1 MTSTPENGSSA
12 LDEAHAADE
21 PHPEAQAVLDAL
33 EAMGAPSIA
42 DLTPEEARERMGDLL
57 AVDSSIELSSVED
70 WRIDGPEREIPIR
83 IYDPAGE
90 SNDSEADDGESDDV
104 EAKSRPTICFF
115 HGGGW
120 VLGDLESADPTCR
133 KLATETGHPVVS
145 VGYRLAPEHPF
156 PAGLEDCYAALQWVA
171 ENAAEFGGDPDRIV
185 LAGDSAGGNLAAGTC
200 LLTQYRGGPDVA
212 YQVLVYPVTGDAT
225 ETAAYEENAAEYG
238 LTADESEWFRDH
250 YFEREID
257 AANVFAAPRLAN
269 DRLLAELPPA
279 TILTAGFDL
288 LRDDGAAYA
297 DRLEGAGV
305 SVSYRNYPSMIH
317 GFFGML
323 ERPADLSVAHEAHD
337 DVVADLRDALE

>member
-42 DLTPEEARERMGDLL
+42 DLTPEEAREQMDALL
-57 AVDSSIELSSVED
+57 AVDSSIEVASVED
-70 WRIDGPEREIPIR
+70 RRIDGPEGEIPIR

-90 SNDSEADDGESDDV
+90 PDDGET
-104 EAKSRPTICFF
+104 EPQPPICYF

-133 KLATETGHPVVS
+133 KLATETGYPVVS
-145 VGYRLAPEHPF
+145 VEYRLAPEHPF
-156 PAGLEDCYAALQWVA
+156 PAGLEDCYAALEWVA

-185 LAGDSAGGNLAAGTC
+185 LTGDSAGGNLAAGTC
-200 LLTQYRGGPDVA
+200 LLTNYRDGPDVA

-225 ETAAYEENAAEYG
+225 ETAAYEENGADYV
-238 LTADESEWFRDH
+238 LTTEESEWFRDH
-250 YFEREID
+250 YFERETD
-257 AANVFAAPRLAN
+257 AVNILAAPRLAN
-269 DRLLAELPPA
+269 DRLLSELPPA
-279 TILTAGFDL
+279 TVLTAGFDP

-297 DRLEGAGV
+297 DRLEDAGV
-305 SVSYRNYPSMIH
+305 PVSYRNYSGMIH

-323 ERPADLSVAHEAHD
+323 EQPAELSVAHEAHA
-337 DVVADLRDALE
+337 DVAADLRDALE

>member
-1 MTSTPENGSSA
+1 MTPAPENGSSA
-12 LDEAHAADE
+12 VDEAHAADE
-21 PHPEAQAVLDAL
+21 PRPEAQAVLDAL

-42 DLTPEEARERMGDLL
+42 DLTPEDARERMDDLL
-57 AVDSSIELSSVED
+57 AVDSSIEVASVED
-70 WRIDGPEREIPIR
+70 RRIDGPGSEIPIR
-83 IYDPAGE
+83 IYDPSGE
-90 SNDSEADDGESDDV
+90 SNDSEADDGEA
-104 EAKSRPTICFF
+104 ESRPAICFF

-133 KLATETGHPVVS
+133 KLATETGYPVVS
-145 VGYRLAPEHPF
+145 VEYRLAPEHPF
-156 PAGLEDCYAALQWVA
+156 PAGLEDCYATLEWVA
-171 ENAAEFGGDPDRIV
+171 ENAAEFGGDPDQIV

-200 LLTQYRGGPDVA
+200 LLTRYRDGPDVA

-238 LTADESEWFRDH
+238 LTADESEWFRNH

-257 AANVFAAPRLAN
+257 AANIFAAPRLAN
-269 DRLLAELPPA
+269 DRLLSELPPA

-305 SVSYRNYPSMIH
+305 TVSYRNYPGMIH

-323 ERPADLSVAHEAHD
+323 EQPADLSVAHEAHA